1 MVKTKDVK
9 KKSKEKEVVE
19 KKSRYE
25 NPSINIIKKNGTKQP
40 FDGEK
45 IRAAI
50 EKSAERVMVDLTDEA
65 KDEVVNIVI
74 DLLKNQ
80 TSDAEVSQIHNC
92 VEAALEQVNPLVA
105 KSYREYR
112 NYKNDFVHILDKV
125 YKKAQAINYI
135 GDKENSNTDS
145 ALVSTQRSLVYGNLN
160 KELYKKFFLTKAEI
174 EACDDGY
181 IYVHD
186 MSARRDTMNC
196 CLCDVGAVMSNGFE
210 MGNLWY
216 NEPKTLDTAFDVM
229 GDVII
234 NTAAMQYG
242 GFTVPEVDTILKQYA
257 KKSYNIM
264 KNIWK

>member
-1 MVKTKDVK
+1 MAKVKEVK
-9 KKSKEKEVVE
+9 KERKEK
-19 KKSRYE
+19 KNRYK
-25 NPSINIIKKNGTKQP
+25 NPPINIIKKNGTKQP

-45 IRAAI
+45 IRSAI

-196 CLCDVGAVMSNGFE
+196 CLC
-210 MGNLWY
+210 
-216 NEPKTLDTAFDVM
+216 EPV
-229 GDVII
+229 
-234 NTAAMQYG
+234 
-242 GFTVPEVDTILKQYA
+242 
-257 KKSYNIM
+257 
-264 KNIWK
+264 